1 MTVTMSQSKEKA
13 EQEYAKKMDECEA
26 NLEFMSFKVEL
37 LKLYLEKVRYVYALA
52 FFQWRKSTLESESK
66 K

>member
-1 MTVTMSQSKEKA
+1 
-13 EQEYAKKMDECEA
+13 MDECEA
-26 NLEFMSFKVEL
+26 NPEFMSFKAEL